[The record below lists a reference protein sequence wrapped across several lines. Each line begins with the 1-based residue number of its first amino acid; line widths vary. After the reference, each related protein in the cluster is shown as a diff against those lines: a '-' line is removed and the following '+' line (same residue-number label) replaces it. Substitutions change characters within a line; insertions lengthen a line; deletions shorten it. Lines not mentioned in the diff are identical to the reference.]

1 MTVRMSTAPI
11 KISSTASNT
20 EVQAY
25 MRALDKAKAKVQ
37 AKDVEIVLVLS
48 KPTNIAGDI
57 VTALKVKANDIRF
70 VAATT
75 VNGKQVIHTKVES
88 LDIVLPVEGSLDDLI
103 SKAGHSV
110 VLIPSQVKEDPDTIQ
125 VIYPERICYMSMHL
139 GPNGDSYLEI
149 KQVGMLKSVLNE
161 TTRKIHFTGDVNHEA
176 IQTTYE
182 TISALYNKKTTGVTV
197 RLIKD
202 TPSLERIYML
212 ANIKT
217 VDQVGFVAVATDLIG
232 NDFLV
237 QDQQKLPHSVRSLE
251 LRPYVLINGQ
261 KYIVNHTMPDI
272 LKVFAN

>member
-1 MTVRMSTAPI
+1 M
-11 KISSTASNT
+11 
-20 EVQAY
+20 
-25 MRALDKAKAKVQ
+25 
-37 AKDVEIVLVLS
+37 LVLS

-70 VAATT
+70 VAAIT

-110 VLIPSQVKEDPDTIQ
+110 VLIPSQVKEDPGTIQ

-182 TISALYNKKTTGVTV
+182 TISALYNKKTTGATV
-197 RLIKD
+197 RLIED

-251 LRPYVLINGQ
+251 LRPYMLINTSL
-261 KYIVNHTMPDI
+261 YVN
-272 LKVFAN
+272 